1 MTDLHIKS
9 IGYLLKEGI
18 SHVIKKIF
26 LKNFVYNYENYTIL
40 KIQPDCYSDPW
51 LLYVFTYTTCSHLQV
66 IDKPVVVK
74 LCLLHINGFGMNS
87 N

>member
-26 LKNFVYNYENYTIL
+26 LKKINFVYNYENLYNLKNTTRLLFRPMVIL
-40 KIQPDCYSDPW
+40 CI
-51 LLYVFTYTTCSHLQV
+51 HLHYLFSSSG
-66 IDKPVVVK
+66 DR
-74 LCLLHINGFGMNS
+74 
-87 N
+87 